1 MDQIDVIVIGAGVI
15 GLAVARE
22 LTMQGREV
30 LVLEAEAEIG
40 SQISSRNSEVI
51 HAGIYYPRGSLKA
64 RLCVSGKELL
74 YRYAV
79 EHGVEFNRCGKLL
92 VATSEE
98 EIPKLRSIETQAIA
112 NGVSDLCWLE
122 PAAVAELE
130 PDVRCA
136 RALLSPSTGII
147 DSHGLVLSLLG
158 DVESH
163 GGALALN
170 TFVQAWSQ
178 QREGV
183 VIETAGPDATNIR
196 AEWVVNA
203 AGHGAPRLLRK
214 LSGYPSERIPRQYFA
229 KGNYFALRGRSPFR
243 RLIYP
248 VPEPGGLGIHATLDL
263 SGRVRFGPD
272 VEWVEHENDLQVNAA
287 RTPNFV
293 DSIRRY
299 WPGLPDHA
307 LQSDYAGIR
316 PKIHSSDETMPDFW
330 IEGPEQHGVAGVVNL
345 LGIESPG
352 LTACLAIAKEAARLA
367 VT

>member
-1 MDQIDVIVIGAGVI
+1 MDQVDAIVIGAGVI

-40 SQISSRNSEVI
+40 SQTSSRNSEVI
-51 HAGIYYPRGSLKA
+51 HAGIYYPGGSLKA
-64 RLCVSGKELL
+64 RLCVTGKELL
-74 YRYAV
+74 YRYAA
-79 EHGVEFNRCGKLL
+79 EHGVEFKRCGKLL

-98 EIPKLRSIETQAIA
+98 EIPKLRSIEAQAIA
-112 NGVSDLCWLE
+112 NGVGDLCWPE

-130 PDVRCA
+130 PEVRCA

-147 DSHGLVLSLLG
+147 DSHGLMLSLLG

-163 GGALALN
+163 GGILALN
-170 TFVQAWSQ
+170 TSVLAWSR

-183 VIETAGPDATNIR
+183 VVETAGPDATNVR
-196 AEWVVNA
+196 AQWVVNA

-214 LSGYPSERIPRQYFA
+214 LSGYPSKRIPLQYFA
-229 KGNYFALRGRSPFR
+229 KGNYFALRGRAPFR

-248 VPEPGGLGIHATLDL
+248 MPEPGGLGIHATLDL

-272 VEWVEHENDLQVNAA
+272 VEWVEHEKDLQVNAT
-287 RTPNFV
+287 RTANFV
-293 DSIRRY
+293 ASIRRY
-299 WPGLPDHA
+299 WPCLPDHA
-307 LQSDYAGIR
+307 LQPDYAGMR
-316 PKIHSSDETMPDFW
+316 PKLHGPGKTMPDFW
-330 IEGPEQHGVAGVVNL
+330 IEGPQQHGVAGVVNL

-352 LTACLAIAKEAARLA
+352 LTACLAIAKEAAGLA
-367 VT
+367 AT